1 LKELVSLNFNG
12 LQFTYDEEKY
22 SQILPEQ
29 IEVINMS
36 YVYIKPKKFCK
47 YIDKTKVDLM
57 LERARAD
64 NKRNY
69 LIILT
74 LWKTGLRN
82 SELRNIKK
90 KDIQHDQITVRQG
103 KGHRDRIVP
112 IDAPLYDLLNF
123 YSSNM
128 TQEDFVFPLSDM
140 AIRNIVHKYQ
150 GDEDVH
156 PHTLRHSFAV
166 YCLKQG
172 MNLRSLQKILGHSNL
187 DTTAIYLDIVA
198 DDIKEDYKKIE
209 W

>member
-1 LKELVSLNFNG
+1 M
-12 LQFTYDEEKY
+12 
-22 SQILPEQ
+22 P
-29 IEVINMS
+29 

-74 LWKTGLRN
+74 FWKTGIRN
-82 SELRNIKK
+82 SELINLKK

-103 KGHRDRIVP
+103 KGNRDRIAP
-112 IDAPLYDLLNF
+112 IDASLYDLLNF
-123 YSSNM
+123 YSSNL
-128 TQEDFVFPLSDM
+128 TLEDKLFPLSDM

-150 GDEDVH
+150 GDDDVH
-156 PHTLRHSFAV
+156 PHILRHSFAV
-166 YCLKQG
+166 HCLKQG
-172 MNLRSLQKILGHSNL
+172 LNLRSLQKILGHSNL

-198 DDIKEDYKKIE
+198 DDIKEDYKKVE